1 MLTDDELL
9 ELLRGG
15 ESDRVEFTTD
25 GESAGADDKIRR
37 NVCAFAND
45 LPGHGKPGAM
55 FIGVNDDGSCANIP
69 RTKILTEKLSE
80 LRLNAGIHP
89 FPVVAVDEKTL
100 NDCRMVTVIVE
111 PSRSGPT
118 SYNGDIWVRSGP
130 TCRKATQEEEDAL
143 VERRSGMRKDTY
155 DCVAVYPRAGV
166 KELNIGLFHEY
177 LSMAVSPDSLAEN
190 NRTDDARMRAM
201 GFMTPDNAVTWGAI
215 LCFGK
220 NPQKWLRGAYIQFL
234 RCPGTE
240 IVSAA
245 EAIDHK
251 QIDGTIS
258 RQIQVIESL
267 MKVHIQTP
275 AIIGGE
281 RRVDFPA
288 YPYVALQQAIRNAV
302 LHRSYEGTNAP
313 IQCYWFNDRVEISS
327 PGGPY
332 GRVTVDNFA
341 SQEGMTDYRNPKL
354 AEVMGKTQLIE
365 KYGYGIGAIRRSMK
379 RNGNSP
385 PEFRV
390 GETNVTVVLRKLD
403 LDALAAKAAELVCCQ
418 GLFRLKRDWDSKP
431 PEQVIVQISG
441 VSKFGDNPGFPKW
454 QGRASQFHAR
464 GENISA
470 KAVALEV
477 TANYTMR
484 KLIGEP
490 VISSASP
497 ESRDKTSGPKLTSL
511 VKMARIMYILREL
524 FGAEESEMR
533 TVLERSLFDEYP
545 IPGEKQARKKDD
557 ADFRHLLETRPSLA
571 EIEANVNREMADKR
585 MQALLVSGSLA

>member
-403 LDALAAKAAELVCCQ
+403 LDALVAKAAELACCNA
-418 GLFRLKRDWDSKP
+418 LFRFKRDWDSNSGSAF
-431 PEQVIVQISG
+431 IRIHRISQLG
-441 VSKFGDNPGFPKW
+441 NDLGFPAVTKS
-454 QGRASQFHAR
+454 RSDV
-464 GENISA
+464 NTSA
-470 KAVALEV
+470 KDIAMEAVRE
-477 TANYTMR
+477 YTKR
-484 KLIGEP
+484 KQVLLSLPCQLGSP
-490 VISSASP
+490 LASP
-497 ESRDKTSGPKLTSL
+497 SSL
-511 VKMARIMYILREL
+511 IWMARIMWLLREL

-533 TVLERSLFDEYP
+533 ENLKESFICRTSSEER
-545 IPGEKQARKKDD
+545 ARKDNDKKFCRLTELRPALSEMESDIARESDD
-557 ADFRHLLETRPSLA
+557 
-571 EIEANVNREMADKR
+571 NRMR
-585 MQALLVSGSLA
+585 ALIGD